1 MDVPEG
7 NGNPL
12 GNGLGRA
19 RQTRPIG
26 QGDAPNRHQQRQG
39 IVPPP
44 VQNHNFEIKLGMINL
59 VQNKMFHG
67 LPSEDPIDHLDE
79 FDRLCDLTK
88 INGVSEDAIKLRLF
102 PMSLADKAHQWEKS
116 LPHGTITTWDE
127 CKKAFLAK
135 FFSTGRTAKL
145 RGEISSFIQRNN
157 ETFAE
162 AWERFKG
169 YTSQCPHH
177 GFNNESLL
185 STLYRGCL
193 PRYREMLDTASNGNF
208 LNQDVDDGWQLVE
221 NIANSNGSYGEEY
234 DRTNR
239 SSTHH
244 SIESDEKLRKD
255 VKALNEKLD
264 KLILAQST
272 MKKVNFVSAEEMEPV
287 QEGEDTQ
294 FAEVCYM
301 SNGQGGYNKGYYNYK
316 SNPAMSYRNTDV
328 ANPQDQ
334 VYPQQQAARS
344 SQGATTWVWS
354 KEQLPR
360 TTRHFPWTTNEYP
373 TRLPHQPPQPAPSQE
388 NELKAMLKQLLQG
401 QADGVVDTSKKLA
414 EINSKIE
421 NLNTRVYSLE
431 NHASSVAAATK
442 QGQLPGKAIQ
452 NPKEQC
458 KVIFTQEGL
467 VEEED
472 QERVIED
479 FCLLLNDEEIVAAE
493 APGVQIDQPEVHAP
507 TVAIHTSPVE
517 LARQARSAARS
528 SPTLARSSP
537 TSSVRQPVLLDPYQP
552 VAASSSRLLSQG
564 HKEVIHKFR
573 RDLSGIGIELP
584 LWIA

>member
-1 MDVPEG
+1 MHVWSFEIGLLEHSGAYGHEEHGGTWHMDAAQLDTQRKKGEAILKTSSTVYSTNRSSSSTRPAKLQLDRAEKCMRTRSSRSTEDLVELDITTEG

-239 SSTHH
+239 SLMSFGANWNIAYHWRLVEEGKTL
-244 SIESDEKLRKD
+244 SAPS
-255 VKALNEKLD
+255 
-264 KLILAQST
+264 
-272 MKKVNFVSAEEMEPV
+272 FVWRWFHVIRTS
-287 QEGEDTQ
+287 GSEDTTILVGLDPPARPASFQ
-294 FAEVCYM
+294 LDRAAFQE
-301 SNGQGGYNKGYYNYK
+301 SK
-316 SNPAMSYRNTDV
+316 SNPKNV
-328 ANPQDQ
+328 A
-334 VYPQQQAARS
+334 
-344 SQGATTWVWS
+344 
-354 KEQLPR
+354 
-360 TTRHFPWTTNEYP
+360 
-373 TRLPHQPPQPAPSQE
+373 
-388 NELKAMLKQLLQG
+388 
-401 QADGVVDTSKKLA
+401 
-414 EINSKIE
+414 
-421 NLNTRVYSLE
+421 SL
-431 NHASSVAAATK
+431 
-442 QGQLPGKAIQ
+442 
-452 NPKEQC
+452 
-458 KVIFTQEGL
+458 
-467 VEEED
+467 
-472 QERVIED
+472 
-479 FCLLLNDEEIVAAE
+479 
-493 APGVQIDQPEVHAP
+493 
-507 TVAIHTSPVE
+507 
-517 LARQARSAARS
+517 
-528 SPTLARSSP
+528 
-537 TSSVRQPVLLDPYQP
+537 
-552 VAASSSRLLSQG
+552 
-564 HKEVIHKFR
+564 
-573 RDLSGIGIELP
+573 
-584 LWIA
+584 

>member
-1 MDVPEG
+1 MRTRSSRTTEDLVELDFTTSRKRGQRTQRVQAEPEVIVTETMDVPEG

-19 RQTRPIG
+19 RQPRPIG
-26 QGDAPNRHQQRQG
+26 LGDAPNRHQQRQG

-145 RGEISSFIQRNN
+145 RSEISSFIQRNN

-169 YTSQCPHH
+169 YTSQCPHY
-177 GFNNESLL
+177 GFNNDSLV

-193 PRYREMLDTASNGNF
+193 ARYREMLDTASNGNF

-239 SSTHH
+239 SSTH
-244 SIESDEKLRKD
+244 
-255 VKALNEKLD
+255 
-264 KLILAQST
+264 T
-272 MKKVNFVSAEEMEPV
+272 
-287 QEGEDTQ
+287 
-294 FAEVCYM
+294 
-301 SNGQGGYNKGYYNYK
+301 
-316 SNPAMSYRNTDV
+316 
-328 ANPQDQ
+328 
-334 VYPQQQAARS
+334 
-344 SQGATTWVWS
+344 
-354 KEQLPR
+354 
-360 TTRHFPWTTNEYP
+360 
-373 TRLPHQPPQPAPSQE
+373 
-388 NELKAMLKQLLQG
+388 
-401 QADGVVDTSKKLA
+401 
-414 EINSKIE
+414 
-421 NLNTRVYSLE
+421 
-431 NHASSVAAATK
+431 
-442 QGQLPGKAIQ
+442 
-452 NPKEQC
+452 
-458 KVIFTQEGL
+458 
-467 VEEED
+467 
-472 QERVIED
+472 
-479 FCLLLNDEEIVAAE
+479 
-493 APGVQIDQPEVHAP
+493 
-507 TVAIHTSPVE
+507 
-517 LARQARSAARS
+517 RS
-528 SPTLARSSP
+528 SPMRN
-537 TSSVRQPVLLDPYQP
+537 
-552 VAASSSRLLSQG
+552 
-564 HKEVIHKFR
+564 
-573 RDLSGIGIELP
+573 
-584 LWIA
+584 

>member
-1 MDVPEG
+1 MGHEEHGGTWHMEAAQLDTQRKKGEAILKTSSTVHSTNRSSSSTRPAKLQLDRAGSQSVCELDRVG
-7 NGNPL
+7 LTEDLVELDLQRVERGGEWKPF
-12 GNGLGRA
+12 GHGLGRA

-221 NIANSNGSYGEEY
+221 NIANSTCLSVVTNVGGE
-234 DRTNR
+234 
-239 SSTHH
+239 
-244 SIESDEKLRKD
+244 SIGTPWIISAGKWVRNLNKLRIRI
-255 VKALNEKLD
+255 NP
-264 KLILAQST
+264 I
-272 MKKVNFVSAEEMEPV
+272 FI
-287 QEGEDTQ
+287 
-294 FAEVCYM
+294 VC
-301 SNGQGGYNKGYYNYK
+301 
-316 SNPAMSYRNTDV
+316 
-328 ANPQDQ
+328 
-334 VYPQQQAARS
+334 
-344 SQGATTWVWS
+344 
-354 KEQLPR
+354 
-360 TTRHFPWTTNEYP
+360 HFN
-373 TRLPHQPPQPAPSQE
+373 
-388 NELKAMLKQLLQG
+388 
-401 QADGVVDTSKKLA
+401 KLA
-414 EINSKIE
+414 MGTTI
-421 NLNTRVYSLE
+421 
-431 NHASSVAAATK
+431 
-442 QGQLPGKAIQ
+442 
-452 NPKEQC
+452 
-458 KVIFTQEGL
+458 
-467 VEEED
+467 
-472 QERVIED
+472 
-479 FCLLLNDEEIVAAE
+479 
-493 APGVQIDQPEVHAP
+493 
-507 TVAIHTSPVE
+507 
-517 LARQARSAARS
+517 
-528 SPTLARSSP
+528 
-537 TSSVRQPVLLDPYQP
+537 
-552 VAASSSRLLSQG
+552 SQ
-564 HKEVIHKFR
+564 
-573 RDLSGIGIELP
+573 
-584 LWIA
+584 